1 MRFGRWASAL
11 HTTAIFRQ
19 ALGLAS
25 ITASMKTNSNTA
37 RNCVRGVLMAAL
49 VGATVAACSDSSDA
63 GDFGGIGGNAA
74 GTGGSTAS
82 GGSGSGP
89 LPPELELEES
99 FRSPVVTGAFVWS
112 ANPDSNRVARIDA
125 RNLQIEVFDAG
136 HAPTYLAALPAG
148 KTAGGALV
156 INQKSDDASLFLIA
170 GGDAGSD
177 TDPAISVKKVSL
189 QAGASA
195 WAVGST
201 GRVAIAWSRAE
212 DALLGSD
219 DGYQDITI
227 LSFDDEVRADTLS
240 VGFRPSR
247 VVIAQ
252 DETRGFVVSDP
263 GISVLDLTAGTTPS
277 ILREI
282 FLPEAALGLERDVS
296 FSSTGQF
303 AFVRLEGSSQILI
316 VDTATDA
323 RVTVEFPGI
332 VTDLDLSAN
341 GEIGVAVMRA
351 SDVTS
356 FGEGGAG
363 EPSSSAAAVFS
374 VDELVLDAT
383 AFELVTVADVVGSA
397 EIAEDGSLAVLYTN
411 ALSSSFLWVLKL
423 DDHALRRVDVRAP
436 ILAALVSVTGDHAV
450 TIQKPPAGSV
460 KAGAFAVVPLRE
472 NLPAR
477 IEGTDAV
484 PAFVSI
490 AKDGSAAVVTTLA
503 PEGSP
508 SASYLTQLPG
518 FRVDTLRLP
527 STPLASGIVASAGKA
542 FVAQKHPEGRISF
555 INLGSGQATTVT
567 GFELGSKVVHE

>member
-1 MRFGRWASAL
+1 MRGAL
-11 HTTAIFRQ
+11 
-19 ALGLAS
+19 L
-25 ITASMKTNSNTA
+25 
-37 RNCVRGVLMAAL
+37 AAL
-49 VGATVAACSDSSDA
+49 AGATAAACSDSADD
-63 GDFGGIGGNAA
+63 GDFGAGGGDSV
-74 GTGGSTAS
+74 GTGGSAAS
-82 GGSGSGP
+82 GGSGSGA

-136 HAPTYLAALPAG
+136 HAPTYLASLPAG

-156 INQKSDDASLFLIA
+156 INEKSDDASLFLIA
-170 GGDAGSD
+170 AGDAGSD
-177 TDPAISVKKVSL
+177 ADPAISLKRVPL

-195 WAVGST
+195 WAVGRT

-212 DALLGSD
+212 DALLGAE
-219 DGYQDITI
+219 DGYQDVTI
-227 LSFDDEVRADTLS
+227 LSFDDNVQADTLS

-247 VVIAQ
+247 VVIAES
-252 DETRGFVVSDP
+252 ETRGFVVSDP

-282 FLPEAALGLERDVS
+282 FLPEAELGLKRDVS

-316 VDTATDA
+316 VDTVTDA
-323 RVTVEFPGI
+323 RVTVQFPGI

-341 GEIGVAVMRA
+341 GQIGVAVIRA
-351 SDVTS
+351 AEGDS

-363 EPSSSAAAVFS
+363 EPNNSAAAVFS
-374 VDELVLDAT
+374 VGELVVDPT
-383 AFELVTVADVVGSA
+383 AFELVAVADVVGSA

-411 ALSSSFLWVLKL
+411 ALSSSFLWVLQL
-423 DDHALRRVDVRAP
+423 DNHALRRVNVRAP
-436 ILAALVSVTGDHAV
+436 ILAALVSATGEHAV

-460 KAGAFAVVPLRE
+460 KAGAFAVVPLRK

-490 AKDGSAAVVTTLA
+490 AKDGSAALVTTLA

-542 FVAQKHPEGRISF
+542 FVAQKHRVGRISF
-555 INLGSGQATTVT
+555 IYLGSGQATSVT
-567 GFELGSKVVHE
+567 GFELGSKVVDE